1 MSAGPSGCVDGSI
14 ACGTRLSAEG
24 EAGGSEKR
32 SRMVDK
38 DSLGEKLRD
47 KEKAEE
53 DRDFARRDRELLERL
68 RGALAEG
75 GDAAQPAQAPIR
87 CPGCEAAL
95 HELRR
100 GESSVG
106 SCPTRHGL
114 GPG

>member
-1 MSAGPSGCVDGSI
+1 
-14 ACGTRLSAEG
+14 
-24 EAGGSEKR
+24 
-32 SRMVDK
+32 MVDK

-53 DRDFARRDRELLERL
+53 DRYFARRDRELLERL

-100 GESSVG
+100 GEISVR
-106 SCPTRHGL
+106 SCPTCHGL
-114 GPG
+114 WLERATVEAIAAKDPHGWLARFATAAADPISDRR